1 MKVEFIIDKS
11 EYKKLLNKDIVG
23 TQIIYNSEKL
33 KGKSNYLLSL
43 SIESKSITVAK
54 LLSNSRIAVEKL
66 FIENN
71 IKYRLLTEESALFFA
86 HRLYPYASEFETK
99 LRKFIYTALFDI
111 DEKAESVLV
120 EKYKITI
127 SKKCTN
133 ELPQEDFLTNSD
145 LGKIFD
151 FLFSNDEFL
160 DEVKKINNN
169 DNNNKNYNRRLT
181 KKQLLEK
188 IGNLEEKTIWNLLF
202 ASNFSDS
209 ILPTIYSEIQKFR
222 NDIMHIHYIS
232 YDDYIKAKKIYIKG
246 IKDLDYQL
254 SKNIVIEDTKTNVD
268 ALASSLGFLSE
279 CLRRSQINNSV
290 ISDMLKQ
297 FTPNYLS
304 SIQTLAT
311 SLSPLTQQFVGVP
324 TIKKPNQELLAQ
336 ISKLNNSY
344 NNIYSVNPALMESL
358 HTLTENF
365 NSLYSIKR
373 GDKKDGE

>member
-11 EYKKLLNKDIVG
+11 EYKKLLSKNIFD
-23 TQIIYNSEKL
+23 TQIKYKSEKV
-33 KGKSNYLLSL
+33 KGKSNYLLTL
-43 SIESKSITVAK
+43 SIESKNFKTAK
-54 LLSNSRIAVEKL
+54 LLSNSRIVVEKL

-71 IKYRLLTEESALFFA
+71 IKYRLLTEESALFFVR
-86 HRLYPYASEFETK
+86 RLYPYASEFETK

-111 DEKAESVLV
+111 DEKAETVLV

-127 SKKCTN
+127 SKKCAN

-160 DEVKKINNN
+160 DEARKINNN
-169 DNNNKNYNRRLT
+169 DNNNKNYDRRLT

-188 IGNLEEKTIWNLLF
+188 IENLEEKTIWNLLF

-209 ILPTIYSEIQKFR
+209 ILPTIYNELQKLR

-232 YDDYIKAKKIYIKG
+232 YDDYIKAKKIYVKG

-254 SKNIVIEDTKTNVD
+254 SKNIIIEDTKINVD
-268 ALASSLGFLSE
+268 ALASSLGFLME

-297 FTPNYLS
+297 FTLNYLS
-304 SIQTLAT
+304 SIQALAT
-311 SLSPLTQQFVGVP
+311 SLSPLTQQFAQVP
-324 TIKKPNQELLAQ
+324 TIKMPNQELLSQ
-336 ISKLNNSY
+336 ISKLSNSY
-344 NNIYSVNPALMESL
+344 NNISNVNPAFIESI

-365 NSLYSIKR
+365 NSLYSVKR